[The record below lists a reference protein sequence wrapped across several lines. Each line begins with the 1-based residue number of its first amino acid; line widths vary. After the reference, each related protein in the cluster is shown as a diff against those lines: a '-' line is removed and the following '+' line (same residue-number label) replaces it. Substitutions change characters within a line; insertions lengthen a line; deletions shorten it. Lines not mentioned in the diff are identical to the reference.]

1 MTLALVHRGDA
12 EHGVDRLA
20 RTVAASAAVRASGA
34 VLALPHEVVDGARA
48 HVHFTDRLWGA
59 SPEASADAIE
69 ALAARATLTVT
80 LHDLPQASDGARS
93 MERRADAY
101 RRVVRAAAAVVCTS
115 DYERGLLARVVGADE
130 AAACAI
136 VPLPCERAHD
146 AAGPVPLRRE
156 VGVLGFFYPGKGHAE
171 AVAASAALPAPL
183 PVVAIGRAAPGHE
196 AELAELATHAR
207 DVGVECT
214 STGFLDEEALV
225 ARMRSTLV
233 PVVAHRHVSASGSL
247 ASWIGAGRRPI
258 VVRNAYFEEMAA
270 LRPGTTWLVDDDEL
284 PHAIAIAATD
294 PASTHLGADASVRP
308 DLDDVAAAYLA
319 LWGSA

>member
-1 MTLALVHRGDA
+1 MTLALVHLGDA
-12 EHGVDRLA
+12 EHGVDHLA

-34 VLALPHEVVDGARA
+34 RLALPHEVVAGERA
-48 HVHFTDRLWGA
+48 HVHYTDRLWGA
-59 SPEASADAIE
+59 TPEASADAIE

-80 LHDLPQASDGARS
+80 LHDLPQPSDGARS
-93 MERRADAY
+93 MARRVDAY
-101 RRVVRAAAAVVCTS
+101 RRVVRCATAVVCTS
-115 DYERGLLARVVGADE
+115 AYERDLLADVVGADA
-130 AAACAI
+130 AAACVL
-136 VPLPCERAHD
+136 VPLPCERAPGASD
-146 AAGPVPLRRE
+146 AEPPRRE
-156 VGVLGFFYPGKGHAE
+156 IGVLGFFYPGKGHAE
-171 AVAASAALPAPL
+171 AVAASAALAEPL

-196 AELAELATHAR
+196 ADLAALVAHAR
-207 DVGVECT
+207 GVGVDCT
-214 STGFLDEEALV
+214 STGFLAEEALV
-225 ARMRSTLV
+225 ARMRQTLV

-284 PHAIAIAATD
+284 PCAIALAAADPARTHLAAT
-294 PASTHLGADASVRP
+294 ASVRP